1 MILIDFGCC
10 CNLSVVIVFVKDSSN
25 RVLLGLPP
33 MDCIFSCNSAGVKWI
48 SSNSEVRFAIDF
60 TRYNACASSKIV
72 SFNRL
77 ELRRAAL
84 SQLMEFVYPKAP
96 PKRKNKNNT
105 PNPTKLRIPV
115 IHLLCLVLGVHSYVL
130 VFSTFTKSQLKT
142 ILSAMPPI
150 KYGIPWYS
158 LIAVLIMAWISS
170 CLPLISIAL

>member
-1 MILIDFGCC
+1 M
-10 CNLSVVIVFVKDSSN
+10 
-25 RVLLGLPP
+25 
-33 MDCIFSCNSAGVKWI
+33 
-48 SSNSEVRFAIDF
+48 DF

-96 PKRKNKNNT
+96 PKRKNTNNT
-105 PNPTKLRIPV
+105 PNPTKLRIQV
-115 IHLLCLVLGVHSYVL
+115 IHLLRLVLGAHSYVL

-150 KYGIPWYS
+150 KYGIP
-158 LIAVLIMAWISS
+158 
-170 CLPLISIAL
+170 